1 MSAPSTTPRVGPLPL
16 AADDQPPPGR
26 YCDLVMKGGVTDGV
40 VYPWAILELARQYR
54 FQSIGGTSV
63 GAVAA
68 ALTAASEYSRRYGS
82 LKGFNQVLLEVPQ
95 ELAKAHSSGGTRLRS
110 LFQPVPGARALLEL
124 LIAAASGA
132 PGWRAIGSALAANYL
147 PWPSLCLPLAIG
159 LAALGAVG
167 ALASLA
173 GLAAVGLLPL
183 LQAALSAWAWA
194 SLPSS
199 LAWTGSSALA
209 LLGASLLLCL
219 VLPLL
224 LLGATS
230 IRLARDLREHLG
242 GQGMGLCTGLGQP
255 GGLEGFTDWLHQGI
269 QAASGRPL
277 SQPLTFRDLWQ
288 APGGPDPRPQS
299 SGLQE
304 RPRSIDLQMMST
316 NLTQGRACG
325 FPLSQ
330 DSGALFFRE
339 QEFAAYFPPEILQHL
354 CRCSPLQTTHPDW
367 GLRALPQGELP
378 VVVAARLSLSFP
390 VLFKALPLWSL
401 TEGGAPYR
409 CWFSDGGICANFPI
423 HLFDA
428 LLPRWPTFGI
438 SLVDQ
443 KWPGGPD
450 LWIVPACKD
459 LPEQPY
465 PPTPPGPTAPAWG
478 HLLDFLSQILTTAR
492 KWNDNASVRL
502 PGVRERVVNIY
513 LDPQRY
519 KGGLNLNL
527 GGTDILQLAAKGQA
541 AGQLLV
547 DQFLVRPEPAAVLAS
562 EPSQHW
568 HAHRWL
574 RFTTFV
580 NALQV
585 KIAGFQRSATQA
597 VHAQPLAHMRSQI
610 QAQARLTPAQSQAL
624 AEAQT
629 ALEQLEHSLNP
640 STALVQQPAKPRPQ
654 AELRLRAPL

>member
-95 ELAKAHSSGGTRLRS
+95 ELAKAHSSGGTSLRS
-110 LFQPVPGARALLEL
+110 LFQPVAGAQALLEL

-132 PGWRAIGSALAANYL
+132 PGWRGIGGPLAANYL
-147 PWPSLCLPLAIG
+147 PWPGLCLPLAIG
-159 LAALGAVG
+159 LSALGAVG
-167 ALASLA
+167 VLASLA
-173 GLAAVGLLPL
+173 GLAAAGLLPL
-183 LQAALSAWAWA
+183 LQAALSAWAWMN
-194 SLPSS
+194 LPSS
-199 LAWTGSSALA
+199 LAWPASSALA

-255 GGLEGFTDWLHQGI
+255 GGPEGFTDWLHQGI

-277 SQPLTFRDLWQ
+277 SQPLTFRDLWH
-288 APGGPDPRPQS
+288 APGGPDPRPQG

-316 NLTQGRACG
+316 NLTHGRACG

-339 QEFAAYFPPEILQHL
+339 QEFATYFPPEILHHL
-354 CRCSPLQTTHPDW
+354 CLCSPLQISHPEW

-378 VVVAARLSLSFP
+378 VLVAARLSLSFP
-390 VLFKALPLWSL
+390 VLFKAVPLWSIA
-401 TEGGAPYR
+401 EGGAPYR

-443 KWPGGPD
+443 KWPSGPD
-450 LWIVPACKD
+450 LWIVPAWQD
-459 LPEQPY
+459 LPEQPH
-465 PPTPPGPTAPAWG
+465 PPTPPGPTAPDWTN
-478 HLLDFLSQILTTAR
+478 LFDFLNQILTTAR

-513 LDPQRY
+513 LDPQQH

-527 GGTDILQLAAKGQA
+527 STTDILQLAAKGQA

-547 DQFLVRPEPAAVLAS
+547 DQFLVQPGTGCVLAS
-562 EPSQHW
+562 EPSLHW

-574 RFTTFV
+574 RFTSFV
-580 NALQV
+580 NALQAKV
-585 KIAGFQRSATQA
+585 VGFGRSATQT
-597 VHAQPLAHMRSQI
+597 VHGQPLADMRT
-610 QAQARLTPAQSQAL
+610 QAHTQGRLTPVQSQAL
-624 AEAQT
+624 AQAQA
-629 ALEQLEHSLNP
+629 ALENLEDKLNP
-640 STALVQQPAKPRPQ
+640 QGPAVQQPAKPRPQ